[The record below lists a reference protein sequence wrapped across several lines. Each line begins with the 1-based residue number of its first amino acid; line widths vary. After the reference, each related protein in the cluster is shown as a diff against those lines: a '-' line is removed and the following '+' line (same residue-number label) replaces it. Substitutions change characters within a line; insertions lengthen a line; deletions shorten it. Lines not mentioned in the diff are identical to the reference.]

1 MPLPSALPPG
11 VAIHMHDGD
20 GIERPMLLKQRG
32 QAAPAPTQ
40 EYHPT
45 HVMAACSLCG
55 MISVVECAGGFNLKL
70 GDRLMD
76 KKPIPIKCYRCNRRS
91 EAIPVTDEQAK
102 AHGLKDLKDSIE
114 AAAARGERFTA
125 RSVVTPLAVVE
136 AYDKFIRKRNGG
148 IVNG

>member
-20 GIERPMLLKQRG
+20 GIERPMLLKQQG

-55 MISVVECAGGFNLKL
+55 MISVVEFAGGFNLKL

-76 KKPIPIKCYRCNRRS
+76 KKPIPIKCYHCHRRS
-91 EAIPVTDEQAK
+91 EAIQIGRASCRE
-102 AHGLKDLKDSIE
+102 
-114 AAAARGERFTA
+114 RG
-125 RSVVTPLAVVE
+125 
-136 AYDKFIRKRNGG
+136 
-148 IVNG
+148 